1 MVRKLTL
8 FRLPTTDLVYQA
20 QTFEALTLTI
30 ESTVE
35 LVGKLQEVPD
45 GKSAPDGHELI
56 VDYWRVLGAAPAA
69 EDAFTNRL
77 NEVLS
82 PLFLDPLLLPQLL
95 HYRNL
100 ILPSKLIFV
109 I

>member
-1 MVRKLTL
+1 MVRKFIL
-8 FRLPTTDLVYQA
+8 FSVSTTDIVYQA

-35 LVGKLQEVPD
+35 LVGKLQRVPD

-77 NEVLS
+77 NEVPS
-82 PLFLDPLLLPQLL
+82 PLFLDPLPIRQLL
-95 HYRNL
+95 CHRNL
-100 ILPSKLIFV
+100 ILPFKLIFV

>member
-1 MVRKLTL
+1 
-8 FRLPTTDLVYQA
+8 
-20 QTFEALTLTI
+20 
-30 ESTVE
+30 
-35 LVGKLQEVPD
+35 VGKLQQVPD

-77 NEVLS
+77 NEVPS
-82 PLFLDPLLLPQLL
+82 PLFLDTLPMTQLL
-95 HYRNL
+95 HHRNL

>member
-1 MVRKLTL
+1 MG
-8 FRLPTTDLVYQA
+8 Q
-20 QTFEALTLTI
+20 
-30 ESTVE
+30 
-35 LVGKLQEVPD
+35 LQEVPD

-56 VDYWRVLGAAPAA
+56 VDYWRVLGDAPAA

-82 PLFLDPLLLPQLL
+82 PLFLDPLLLPQPL